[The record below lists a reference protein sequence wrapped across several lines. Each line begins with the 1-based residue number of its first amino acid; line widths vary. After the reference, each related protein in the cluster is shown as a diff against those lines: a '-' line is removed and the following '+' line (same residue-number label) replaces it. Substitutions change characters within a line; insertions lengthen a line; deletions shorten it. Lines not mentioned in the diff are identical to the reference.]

1 MFIDDDKYVLVFVP
15 NLNDKGKW
23 TGIID
28 VYRQNMEE
36 MPYDEETKSSM
47 LDFINLTTACIELC
61 NQDIDFQWKAHIHKL
76 KMERRNKKLHPK
88 NNCEIKTLPKI
99 ISPRKAKKTNTKTA
113 KIFQFKRYSKVSIK
127 NELP

>member
-1 MFIDDDKYVLVFVP
+1 
-15 NLNDKGKW
+15 
-23 TGIID
+23 
-28 VYRQNMEE
+28 ME
-36 MPYDEETKSSM
+36 
-47 LDFINLTTACIELC
+47 
-61 NQDIDFQWKAHIHKL
+61 AHIHKL
-76 KMERRNKKLHPK
+76 KMERRNKNYTP